1 MRNYLL
7 ILLILCFSWRSNGQ
21 NHDLKSTVVNQV
33 TLVVLGTA
41 QDAGSPQI
49 NCTKVCCQAIFEGKQ
64 DATPVVALGIIDP
77 VSKEQF
83 LFEATPDI
91 TLQLRALKN
100 SAPLEVSEIPT
111 AIFLTHAHIGHY
123 TGLMYLGKEVLNAQQ
138 VPVYV
143 YPKMQV
149 FLEKNSPWSQLVS
162 NKNIVLKIMQV
173 NKLQQLNS
181 QLSVFP
187 FQVPHRDEF
196 SETVGYQINGPEK
209 SALFIPDIDKWEKWE
224 TSIIDAIQKVDYAFI
239 DATFFSGKEIQA
251 RDISEIPHPFVI
263 ESMKLFKEL
272 SPTEKAKIHFIHMNH
287 TNPLLKPKSSESK
300 QVEALGFNIALTG
313 DRFRL

>member
-1 MRNYLL
+1 MRNCLL
-7 ILLILCFSWRSNGQ
+7 ILLLLSFSERSFGQ
-21 NHDLKSTVVNQV
+21 NEGLKSVAVNQT
-33 TLVVLGTA
+33 TLIVLGTA

-49 NCTKVCCQAIFEGKQ
+49 NCTKICCQAIFDGKQ
-64 DATPVVALGIIDP
+64 NATPVVALGVIDP
-77 VSKEQF
+77 VNHEQF

-91 TLQLRALKN
+91 TLQLRTLKN
-100 SAPLEVSEIPT
+100 SAPLEISEIPT

-123 TGLMYLGKEVLNAQQ
+123 TGLMYLGKEAMNAQQ
-138 VPVYV
+138 VPVFV

-149 FLEKNSPWSQLVS
+149 FLENNGPWSQLVS
-162 NKNIVLKIMQV
+162 NKNIVLKTMQT

-181 QLSVFP
+181 QLSVLP

-209 SALFIPDIDKWEKWE
+209 NALFIPDIDKWEKWE

-263 ESMKLFKEL
+263 ESIELFGKL

-287 TNPLLKPKSSESK
+287 TNPLLKPKSFESK
-300 QVEALGFNIALTG
+300 KVEALGFKIARTG
-313 DRFRL
+313 DRFTL

>member
-1 MRNYLL
+1 MRNCLL
-7 ILLILCFSWRSNGQ
+7 ILLLLSFSERSFGQ
-21 NHDLKSTVVNQV
+21 NQGLKSVAVNQT
-33 TLVVLGTA
+33 TLIVLGTA

-49 NCTKVCCQAIFEGKQ
+49 NCTKICCQAIFDGKQ
-64 DATPVVALGIIDP
+64 NATPVVALGVIDP
-77 VSKEQF
+77 VNHEQF

-91 TLQLRALKN
+91 TLQLRTLKN
-100 SAPLEVSEIPT
+100 SAPLEISEIPT

-123 TGLMYLGKEVLNAQQ
+123 TGLMYLGKEAMNAQQ

-149 FLEKNSPWSQLVS
+149 FLENNGPWSQLVS
-162 NKNIVLKIMQV
+162 NKNIVLKIMQT

-181 QLSVFP
+181 QLSVLP

-196 SETVGYQINGPEK
+196 SETVGYQINGQEK

-239 DATFFSGKEIQA
+239 DATFYSGKEIQA
-251 RDISEIPHPFVI
+251 RNISEIPHPFVI
-263 ESMKLFKEL
+263 ESMKLFKGL
-272 SPTEKAKIHFIHMNH
+272 SPTEKAKIYFIHMNH

-300 QVEALGFNIALTG
+300 QVEALGFNIARTG
-313 DRFRL
+313 DRFTL

>member
-1 MRNYLL
+1 MRNCLL
-7 ILLILCFSWRSNGQ
+7 ILLLLSFSERSFGQ
-21 NHDLKSTVVNQV
+21 NQGLKSVAVNQT
-33 TLVVLGTA
+33 TLIVLGTA

-49 NCTKVCCQAIFEGKQ
+49 NCTKTCCQAIFDGKQ
-64 DATPVVALGIIDP
+64 NATPVVALGVIDP
-77 VSKEQF
+77 VNLEQF

-91 TLQLRALKN
+91 TLQLRVLKN
-100 SAPLEVSEIPT
+100 SAPLEISEIPT

-123 TGLMYLGKEVLNAQQ
+123 TGLMYLGKEAMNAQQ
-138 VPVYV
+138 VPVFV
-143 YPKMQV
+143 YPKMQI
-149 FLEKNSPWSQLVS
+149 FLENNGPWSQLVS
-162 NKNIVLKIMQV
+162 NKNIVLKTMQT

-181 QLSVFP
+181 QLSVLP

-196 SETVGYQINGPEK
+196 SETVGYQINGPK
-209 SALFIPDIDKWEKWE
+209 KNALFIPDIDKWEKWE

-263 ESMKLFKEL
+263 ESIELFGKL

-300 QVEALGFNIALTG
+300 QVEALGFNIARTG
-313 DRFRL
+313 DRFTL

>member
-1 MRNYLL
+1 MRFYTLL
-7 ILLILCFSWRSNGQ
+7 LLFICITSQTFAQKNKGI
-21 NHDLKSTVVNQV
+21 STPATQT
-33 TLVVLGTA
+33 TLVILGTA

-49 NCTKVCCQAIFEGKQ
+49 NCTKSCCQAIFEERQ
-64 DATPVVALGIIDP
+64 DATPVVALGVIDP
-77 VSKEQF
+77 INQQQF

-91 TLQLRALKN
+91 TVQLRALKN
-100 SAPLEVSEIPT
+100 SAPLEVNEIPA

-123 TGLMYLGKEVLNAQQ
+123 TGLMYLGKEVMNAQQ

-143 YPKMQV
+143 YPKMQR
-149 FLEKNSPWSQLVS
+149 FLEKNAPWSQLVT
-162 NKNIVLKIMQV
+162 NKNIVLKTMQA

-181 QLSVFP
+181 QLSVLP

-209 SALFIPDIDKWEKWE
+209 STLFIPDIDKWEKWK

-263 ESMKLFKEL
+263 ESMELFKEL
-272 SPTEKAKIHFIHMNH
+272 SATEKAKIHFIHMNH
-287 TNPLLKPKSSESK
+287 TNPLLNPNSPESK
-300 QVEALGFNIALTG
+300 KVEALGFNIARTG
-313 DRFRL
+313 DRFTL

>member
-1 MRNYLL
+1 MRFCTLL
-7 ILLILCFSWRSNGQ
+7 FLLTYTVFHTFTQKNNVVSDPVI
-21 NHDLKSTVVNQV
+21 ST
-33 TLVVLGTA
+33 TLIVLGTA
-41 QDAGSPQI
+41 QAAGSPQI
-49 NCTKVCCQAIFEGKQ
+49 NCNKICCQAIFEGKQ
-64 DATPVVALGIIDP
+64 APTPVVALGVVDP
-77 VSKEQF
+77 INHQQF

-91 TLQLRALKN
+91 TFQMRALKK
-100 SAPLEVSEIPT
+100 SAPLEVNEISK

-123 TGLMYLGKEVLNAQQ
+123 TGLMYLGKEVMNAQK

-143 YPKMQV
+143 YPKMQA
-149 FLEKNSPWSQLVS
+149 FLEKNGPWSQLVD
-162 NKNIVLKIMQV
+162 NKNIVLKTMQA

-181 QLSVFP
+181 QLSVLP

-196 SETVGYQINGPEK
+196 SETVDYQINGPEK

-251 RDISEIPHPFVI
+251 RDISEITHPFVI
-263 ESMKLFKEL
+263 ESMELFKEL
-272 SPTEKAKIHFIHMNH
+272 SATEKAKIYFIHMNH

-300 QVEALGFNIALTG
+300 
-313 DRFRL
+313 